1 MKKSIVLVIL
11 LMTMSLLSSP
21 VMAQDTLKT
30 TTITV
35 ANLHCNN
42 DMPTI
47 KKQLH
52 NQEGIEDVSFTEI
65 RGGQSIFTISY
76 HSTATTQEQVEQ
88 AIEATPGCDDQDSRP
103 YKVKKVKKVKRK
115 VHE

>member
-1 MKKSIVLVIL
+1 M
-11 LMTMSLLSSP
+11 MTMFLLSLP
-21 VMAQDTLKT
+21 VVAQDTLKT

-65 RGGQSIFTISY
+65 RGGQPIFTISY

-103 YKVKKVKKVKRK
+103 YRVKKAKTAKKKK
-115 VHE
+115 I